1 MRARRAQSRQE
12 AADWWAEIAEGGLR
26 RPDRKRFVDWLQESP
41 ENVAEYLELAA
52 VWQNLGETG
61 ADADVDAILAEAG
74 DADNVAYL
82 APAAGPARARS
93 VVPNA
98 PRPRRWLAAAVAF
111 VAVGAALILFPSG
124 GEALRTAVGEQRSTT
139 LDDGSVVTLNTRT
152 MIEVRF
158 GGDSRRVR
166 LVEGEALFDVVP
178 GRRPFVVDVD
188 DVEVRALGTRFNVH
202 RLGDSEAR
210 IIVLAGTVAVLAPV
224 PDGDRASGPG
234 KGSHRE
240 QVLTD
245 GQQVHIRPTEAVAP
259 VQAVAREQ
267 AAEWTA
273 RRITFV
279 DTELKD
285 VVAQFN
291 RYSDDRLRVD
301 NPELAA
307 LKLNGVFKTHG
318 QDDLLEYLRKT
329 EGIEVRRAGDER
341 VITR

>member
-1 MRARRAQSRQE
+1 MTARRAQSRQE

-26 RPDRKRFVDWLQESP
+26 RRDRERFVDWLQESP

-52 VWQNLGETG
+52 VWQNLGEAG
-61 ADADVDAILAEAG
+61 ADADVDAILARAG
-74 DADNVAYL
+74 DADTVAHL
-82 APAAGPARARS
+82 PPL
-93 VVPNA
+93 PA
-98 PRPRRWLAAAVAF
+98 PREPDRRFRTPRRWLAAAAAF
-111 VAVGAALILFPSG
+111 VAVGAALILLTPG
-124 GEALRTAVGEQRSTT
+124 DEPLRTAVGEQRSTT
-139 LDDGSVVTLNTRT
+139 LHDGSVVTLNTRT
-152 MIEVRF
+152 TIKVRF

-166 LVEGEALFDVVP
+166 LLEGEALFDVVP

-210 IIVLAGTVAVLAPV
+210 ITVLAGTVAVQAPV
-224 PDGDRASGPG
+224 PDGDRALGPG

-240 QVLTD
+240 LVLTD
-245 GQQVHIRPTEAVAP
+245 GQQVHIRPTETVAP